1 MAARAVFVDLGDTHG
16 PIGFDDT
23 GVAIAPGTDWLVDDQ
38 GRRLLVEGNPQGIIY
53 HYATLAAAI
62 AATASLVN
70 GQYVMIA
77 GGDNQATGIPN
88 ADRGVWQVTANQ
100 GAAYADYTKVLDS
113 ADKASEIYIAD
124 AGGFFAAT
132 DAEAALQEIGTKQVF
147 FKLGGSTLTGS
158 VTGGTS
164 TALDAAIA
172 ALVIDNGTATDAA
185 GAGNATTPGV
195 ILQSTFAYQIPIR
208 NTNTRDVID
217 DGFGNEVYARLTGA
231 GPYTLTFY
239 SYKSGVETAYAFG
252 SATSIDLGYV
262 LVSQDFM
269 KLPAYA
275 GVVQGEFFGDQAGA
289 VGSIADT
296 QITVTGPFTGLLNGL
311 TTQSAVNSKVDELG
325 LSGTGQGASLI
336 AIEDSAGNFTA
347 DNVEGALAEVY
358 AAAGN
363 KVKNYANLAA
373 AYAAAP
379 HALGTYLII
388 TGAGVDAAE
397 RGVYKVT
404 SGTGSAIGEVTKV
417 LDISHTA
424 AEILTADAG
433 NKFTGTNIEAALD
446 ELIAAIGGASTTV
459 RDYSSNVYVA
469 DNDSLVVAIGKLD
482 AAIGAMTSDKVV
494 SLAFTANETIAA
506 ATNGPRLVSADGA
519 AFKVN
524 LTVAGATGPKVD
536 VVGFATGADYAANG
550 AINQGSGVVMSGLLG
565 GFTSLTPGATYY
577 ANPATP
583 GSITAT
589 IPSTVGQWIVPVG
602 VAVSATTLVVRIGE
616 PNEIVPAQP
625 ALQRAIHFK
634 STAGTAG
641 GLGESGYA
649 VQVGDLWI
657 NNDDTVQNPTK
668 AGTDRF
674 TVYVCKQAWT
684 GAGSAL
690 TSGNV
695 NTYFQAIGRQN

>member
-1 MAARAVFVDLGDTHG
+1 MALRRAMVTITEQDVHDALPSND
-16 PIGFDDT
+16 I
-23 GVAIAPGTDWLVDDQ
+23 LVDDQ
-38 GRRLLVEGNPQGIIY
+38 NRQYVVAGNPHGIIKE
-53 HYATLAAAI
+53 YATLAAAI
-62 AATASLVN
+62 ADTANLVN
-70 GQYVMIA
+70 GQFVLIA
-77 GGDNQATGIPN
+77 GGQDVGAKPN
-88 ADRGVWQVTANQ
+88 DDRGVWKVVTNA
-100 GAAYADYTKVLDS
+100 GAARTDYSKVLDITN
-113 ADKASEIYIAD
+113 KASELYIDD
-124 AGGFFAAT
+124 AGNFFAAT

-147 FKLGGSTLTGS
+147 FKLGGSSLTGS

-164 TALDAAIA
+164 TALSAAIA
-172 ALVIDNGTATDAA
+172 ALVIDSGTATDAT
-185 GAGNATTPGV
+185 GAGNSTTPGV
-195 ILQSTFAYQIPIR
+195 ILNSSFAYQIPIR
-208 NTNTRDVID
+208 NATTRDVID
-217 DGFGNEVYARLTGA
+217 DGSGNEVYARLTSA

-239 SYKSGVETAYAFG
+239 SYASGVETPYSFG
-252 SATSIDLGYV
+252 APTSIDIGYV

-289 VGSIADT
+289 VGSVADT
-296 QITVTGPFTGLLNGL
+296 QITTAGPFTGLLTGL
-311 TTQSAVNSKVDELG
+311 TTQSAVNAKVDDLG
-325 LSGTGQGASLI
+325 STAVGEGASLI
-336 AIEDSAGNFTA
+336 KISDAGGNFTA
-347 DNVEGALAEVY
+347 DNVEGALLELY
-358 AAAGN
+358 TLAGS

-379 HALGTYLII
+379 HAINTYLII
-388 TGAGVDAAE
+388 TGAGVDSAE

-404 SGTGSAIGEVTKV
+404 SGTGSALGEVTKV

-424 AEILTADAG
+424 AEVLIADAS
-433 NKFTGTNIEAALD
+433 NRFTGTDLESAID
-446 ELIAAIGGASTTV
+446 ELIVAIGGASTTT

-494 SLAFTANETIAA
+494 SLAFTANEAIAA

-524 LTVAGATGPKVD
+524 LAVAGATGPKVEI
-536 VVGFATGADYAANG
+536 VGFATGADYASNG
-550 AINQGSGVVMSGLLG
+550 AINQGQGVVMSGLLG
-565 GFTSLTPGATYY
+565 GFTGLTPGATYY
-577 ANPATP
+577 ANPAQN
-583 GSITAT
+583 GGITNV
-589 IPSTVGQWIVPVG
+589 IPTTVGEWIIPVG
-602 VAVSATTLVVRIGE
+602 VAVSSTTLVVRIGE

-641 GLGESGYA
+641 GLGETGYA
-649 VQVGDLWI
+649 VAVGDLWI
-657 NNDDTVQNPTK
+657 DNDDTVQNPTK
-668 AGTDRF
+668 TGTDRY

-690 TSGNV
+690 TSGNI